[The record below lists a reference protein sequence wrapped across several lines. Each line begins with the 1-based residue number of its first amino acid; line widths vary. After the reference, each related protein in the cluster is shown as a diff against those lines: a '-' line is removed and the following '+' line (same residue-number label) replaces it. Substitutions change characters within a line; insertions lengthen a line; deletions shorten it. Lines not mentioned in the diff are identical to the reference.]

1 MDGILKHWQILR
13 RVRATGAS
21 IMKSHAVKHFFPW
34 TEEENKAVKLLDQFS
49 SNINPFQ
56 TTPNHSK
63 SQVCEKVN
71 CLRVHLRLFSPRT
84 SCWLLAAMGGWELLL
99 NLIVITYFAP
109 SSLHWLKLYIM
120 ADSRTKYITK
130 VLLEIDT
137 EGVERLFK
145 QSVLVPGGK
154 WAKPLWLGK
163 HGKERTLKTI
173 LLRHGHF
180 TL

>member
-1 MDGILKHWQILR
+1 
-13 RVRATGAS
+13 
-21 IMKSHAVKHFFPW
+21 
-34 TEEENKAVKLLDQFS
+34 
-49 SNINPFQ
+49 
-56 TTPNHSK
+56 
-63 SQVCEKVN
+63 
-71 CLRVHLRLFSPRT
+71 
-84 SCWLLAAMGGWELLL
+84 MGGWELLL

-154 WAKPLWLGK
+154 
-163 HGKERTLKTI
+163 
-173 LLRHGHF
+173 
-180 TL
+180 

>member
-99 NLIVITYFAP
+99 NLIVITYLLHP
-109 SSLHWLKLYIM
+109 LCTGWSSTSWQTPEQNTLLRCCWRLTL
-120 ADSRTKYITK
+120 K
-130 VLLEIDT
+130 VLKGYLSN
-137 EGVERLFK
+137 LF
-145 QSVLVPGGK
+145 
-154 WAKPLWLGK
+154 
-163 HGKERTLKTI
+163 
-173 LLRHGHF
+173 
-180 TL
+180 